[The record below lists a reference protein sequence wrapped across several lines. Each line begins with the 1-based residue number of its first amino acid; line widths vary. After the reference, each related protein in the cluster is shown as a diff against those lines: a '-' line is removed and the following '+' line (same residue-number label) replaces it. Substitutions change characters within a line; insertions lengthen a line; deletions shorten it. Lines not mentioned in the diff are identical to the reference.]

1 MGQNTLP
8 LLECEE
14 DFPSILPET
23 LESFLPR
30 SHGGYILVFQTTT
43 SRLLALD
50 FLWPQRIG
58 CQWPVLLCSCFLVR
72 KSVHRIRVGMAPKI
86 LPSHEIHAWVLSHT
100 IYTDCFKTIAV
111 FTAGAC
117 TGTRQGRKP
126 ELLDLQGG
134 NQVEMMLTSTNPAT
148 CALARP
154 SPGLP
159 AAASAFLVF
168 DLVFLL
174 PLALHSSV
182 KAERASLLHLPSR

>member
-8 LLECEE
+8 LLEFEE

-30 SHGGYILVFQTTT
+30 SHRGYILVFQTTT

-50 FLWPQRIG
+50 FLWPQQIG

-72 KSVHRIRVGMAPKI
+72 KSVRRIRVGMTPQI
-86 LPSHEIHAWVLSHT
+86 LPSHEIHTWVLSHT

-111 FTAGAC
+111 STAGAC
-117 TGTRQGRKP
+117 TGTRQGRK

-134 NQVEMMLTSTNPAT
+134 NQVEMMLTSTNPAA

-159 AAASAFLVF
+159 AAASASLVF
-168 DLVFLL
+168 ALVSTL

-182 KAERASLLHLPSR
+182 KGERASVLHLPSR